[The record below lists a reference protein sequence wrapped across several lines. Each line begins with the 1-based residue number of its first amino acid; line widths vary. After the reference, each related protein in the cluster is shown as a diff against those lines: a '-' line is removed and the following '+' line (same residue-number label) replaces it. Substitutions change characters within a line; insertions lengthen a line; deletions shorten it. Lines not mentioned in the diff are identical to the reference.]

1 MLGKKDKE
9 QTLHEEPFNPLW
21 IAMLCVG
28 IPLCVV
34 GVLAGGK
41 TVYARLW
48 YPEGFIRRNNRQRR
62 SLRREPI
69 GEDYSMRYLFP
80 AF

>member
-1 MLGKKDKE
+1 MLFLYLSGEKDE
-9 QTLHEEPFNPLW
+9 QSTEQSPPFNPLW

-48 YPEGFIRRNNRQRR
+48 LPDGFIRRNNRQRG

-69 GEDYSMRYLFP
+69 GEDYSLR
-80 AF
+80 